1 MRNGK
6 TSLVSCTSIIFRLKQ
21 SIKFTFCAFCSWENK
36 KSYQTFFYYDA
47 YYIQHLQ
54 LHVLQFPFKIVVMM
68 TQLVLSIFC
77 LLLPSLLLFLIAH
90 SHTFSFLFLYSLPLW
105 IERLPFFEWKYC
117 ISYAMAHPDGRF
129 GLFASCSVYL
139 DF

>member
-77 LLLPSLLLFLIAH
+77 CLLY
-90 SHTFSFLFLYSLPLW
+90 FSFWLHILTHSLSYSYILFLYGSNVF
-105 IERLPFFEWKYC
+105 PFSNKNIAYLMRWLIRMGDLVC
-117 ISYAMAHPDGRF
+117 LLLV
-129 GLFASCSVYL
+129 LFI
-139 DF
+139 